1 MRKEEYMKKL
11 DDHMAKIA
19 SDLKQIKDHKADEIR
34 NELIK
39 LGADVVCTDTGIVMT
54 AAIDVARDIL
64 KKVYEVSKH
73 NVGPIKEIIETSV
86 KGDPFYGDIIKPP
99 KTYDKHGNEIRR

>member
-19 SDLKQIKDHKADEIR
+19 SDLKQIKDPKAEEIR

-54 AAIDVARDIL
+54 TAIDVARDIL

-73 NVGPIKEIIETSV
+73 NVGPIQEIIETSV
-86 KGDPFYGDIIKPP
+86 KGDPFYGDII
-99 KTYDKHGNEIRR
+99 DKKEKISV